1 MIRLDIWNGW
11 STLLN
16 CAMNGEARRFTNNL
30 SKVEKLAQ
38 FQARVGL
45 YIAAHRGHSQAHSED
60 LIVILQLYL

>member
-1 MIRLDIWNGW
+1 
-11 STLLN
+11 
-16 CAMNGEARRFTNNL
+16 MNGEARRFTNNL

-60 LIVILQLYL
+60 LIVILRLYL